1 MMGQRCDGPGKRY
14 LGSPQVRLL
23 AALWFWCLIFEVV
36 SQYGLGYLLLK
47 VLEKLSFWGFIY
59 LIV

>member
-1 MMGQRCDGPGKRY
+1 MMGQKCDGPGKRY

-23 AALWFWCLIFEVV
+23 AALFWCLIFEVV
-36 SQYGLGYLLLK
+36 SQYGLGYLPLK
-47 VLEKLSFWGFIY
+47 ALEKLSFWGFIY